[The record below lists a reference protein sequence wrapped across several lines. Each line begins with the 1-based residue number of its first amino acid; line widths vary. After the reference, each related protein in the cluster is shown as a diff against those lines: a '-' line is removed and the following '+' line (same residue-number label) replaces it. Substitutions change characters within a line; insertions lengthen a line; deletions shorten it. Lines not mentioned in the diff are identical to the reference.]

1 MAKFRWIASSND
13 GWEDEA
19 KKEFSTKKE
28 AYEDMRKAVFEKMCW
43 NTEFDEDL
51 SDGCSVP
58 YEVNFQQDKIV
69 HKSFSGTYTY
79 EVVPV
84 KEKKTYKVKIN
95 YVERYS
101 CEVAVE
107 ATSEQ
112 EALDKLGDEWDNVDY
127 NSPLFEEILD
137 GLDEAE
143 SDFEMKGTIS
153 KKAATDLYKVK

>member
-1 MAKFRWIASSND
+1 MKKFRWIASSND
-13 GWEDEA
+13 GWEDES
-19 KKEFSTKKE
+19 KKDFDTKKE

-58 YEVNFQQDKIV
+58 YEVEFRQDKIV

-84 KEKKTYKVKIN
+84 KETKTYKVKIN
-95 YVERYS
+95 YVEYYS
-101 CEVAVE
+101 GYVAVE

-112 EALDKLGDEWDNVDY
+112 EALDKVGAEWDSSDY

-137 GLDEAE
+137 GLDECN
-143 SDFEMKGTIS
+143 SDFEVEGTIS
-153 KKAATDLYKVK
+153 KKVKSNLYTIK

>member
-1 MAKFRWIASSND
+1 MKKFRWIASSND
-13 GWEDEA
+13 GWEDES
-19 KKEFSTKKE
+19 KTEFATKKE

-69 HKSFSGTYTY
+69 HKSFSGVYTY

-84 KEKKTYKVKIN
+84 KETKTYKVKID
-95 YVERYS
+95 YVEHYS
-101 CEVAVE
+101 DYVAVE

-112 EALDKLGDEWDNVDY
+112 EALDKLGAEWDDY
-127 NSPLFEEILD
+127 DSILHNYILD
-137 GLDEAE
+137 GKLECD
-143 SDFEMKGTIS
+143 SDFEIKGTIS
-153 KKAATDLYKVK
+153 KKVKSNLITIK

>member
-1 MAKFRWIASSND
+1 MAKYKWIASSND

-19 KKEFSTKKE
+19 KKEFATKKE

-58 YEVNFQQDKIV
+58 YEVKFQQDKIV

-79 EVVPV
+79 EIVPV
-84 KEKKTYKVKIN
+84 KEIKTYKVKIN

-112 EALDKLGDEWDNVDY
+112 EALDKVGDEWDAIDY

-137 GLDEAE
+137 GLDECD

-153 KKAATDLYKVK
+153 KKAAKDLYKVK